1 MATAITIITL
11 VAVYWF
17 LAYHEAALQWWV
29 ITTTFAVAM
38 LIAGQLVSSVALAV
52 ISTVALL
59 FIIVWG
65 SRPVRQR
72 LISAPLLRQFRKVLP
87 PLSTTEQ
94 QALEAGSVWWDGEL
108 FSGRPDWQQ
117 LLSIPPA
124 TLSAEEQAFMDGP
137 LETLCNM
144 INDWKITHED
154 HDLSA
159 EIWDY
164 IKQQRFFGMIIPKS
178 YGGLEFSAYA
188 HSQVVMKLASR
199 SITVAV
205 TVMVPNS
212 LGPGKLLL
220 HYGAKAQKEHYLP
233 KLAAGEEIPCFAL
246 TGPKA
251 GSDAGAIPDTG
262 VVCHGTW
269 NGRQTL
275 GVRLNW
281 EKRYITLGP
290 IATLIGLAFKLH
302 DPDHLLGEC
311 ESPGI
316 TVALIPGETPGVEIG
331 ERHIPLDIPFQNGP
345 NHGHD
350 VFVPLEQVIG
360 GEHGVGQGWK
370 MLVESLAEGRGI
382 SLPSLATGAAK
393 SAARYSGA
401 YARIRRQFNLPIGKF
416 EGIQEALARI
426 AGYTYQAD
434 AARKLTLSGIDLGE
448 KPSVITA
455 IIKYHLTERYRRIT
469 NDAMDIQGGSG
480 ICLGPS
486 NLTGRAYQAIPIS
499 ITVEG
504 ANILTRSMIIF
515 GQGAIRSHPW
525 VLKEFQAVA
534 EEDHDNALKA
544 FDHALLGHAG
554 YMVANIARTLFLGVT
569 RGHFSKTPPQ
579 TVSDKIYYQ
588 RLNWMSA
595 AFALC
600 ADSAMMTLGGALKR
614 RERLSAR
621 LGDLLSELYLSSA
634 VLKRFHDEGRL
645 DDDLPLLHWAM
656 QMSLYNMQQSLRS
669 LFGNL
674 PLRPLAWVLRLL
686 VFPTGYPF
694 HEPSDESDSKAASL
708 LLEPS
713 DARDRL
719 TDGIFITSDRDE
731 PVGQLEAALGLSV
744 KLDAVEKIIAS
755 ARKEGRISGTT
766 ADEVFQSAY
775 SEEVINDQQL
785 NELRQLEERRSKVI
799 AVDSFDDWGKG

>member
-1 MATAITIITL
+1 MTTAIVIVSL

-17 LAYHEAALQWWV
+17 LAYHETALHWWV
-29 ITTTFAVAM
+29 ITTTFVVAI
-38 LIAGQLVSSVALAV
+38 LFAGQLLSPAAITL
-52 ISTVALL
+52 ISIGALL
-59 FIIVWG
+59 FLILWG
-65 SRPVRQR
+65 AKPVRLR

-94 QALEAGSVWWDGEL
+94 QALDAGTVWWDGEL
-108 FSGRPDWQQ
+108 FSGKPDWRQ

-124 TLSAEEQAFMDGP
+124 TLSSEEQAFMDGP
-137 LETLCNM
+137 LETLCYM

-154 HDLSA
+154 HDLSID
-159 EIWDY
+159 IWDY
-164 IKQQRFFGMIIPKS
+164 MKQQCFFGIIIPKTF
-178 YGGLEFSAYA
+178 GGLEFSAFA
-188 HSQVVMKLASR
+188 HSQIVMKLASR
-199 SITVAV
+199 SITAAV

-220 HYGAKAQKEHYLP
+220 HYGTQAQKSRYLP
-233 KLAAGEEIPCFAL
+233 KLATGEEIPCFAL

-269 NGRQTL
+269 NGKQTL

-290 IATLIGLAFKLH
+290 IATIIGLAFKLY
-302 DPDHLLGEC
+302 DPDHILSEQ
-311 ESPGI
+311 ESRGI
-316 TVALIPGETPGVEIG
+316 TVALIPRETPGVEIG

-345 NHGHD
+345 NRGHD
-350 VFVPLEQVIG
+350 VFVPLQQIIG
-360 GEHGVGQGWK
+360 GEEGIGQGWK

-426 AGYTYQAD
+426 AGYTYQVD
-434 AARKLTLSGIDLGE
+434 AARQLTLSGIDLGE

-455 IIKYHLTERYRRIT
+455 IVKYHLTERYRSIT

-486 NLTGRAYQAIPIS
+486 NLTGRTYQAIPIS

-534 EEDHDNALKA
+534 EEDQEKALKS

-554 YMVANIARTLFLGVT
+554 YMVANIARSLLLGLT
-569 RGHFSKTPPQ
+569 RGRLSKTPAEA
-579 TVSDKIYYQ
+579 TIERVYYQ

-600 ADSAMMTLGGALKR
+600 ADASMMTLGGELKR
-614 RERLSAR
+614 KERLSAR

-634 VLKRFHDEGRL
+634 VLKRFHDEGRQE
-645 DDDLPLLHWAM
+645 DDLPLLHWAM
-656 QMSLYNMQQSLRS
+656 QQSLYKMQQSLRS
-669 LFGNL
+669 LLRNL
-674 PLRPLAWVLRLL
+674 PLRPLAWALRLL
-686 VFPTGYPF
+686 AFPTGCPF
-694 HEPSDESDSKAASL
+694 HEADDGLDSKAARL

-713 DARDRL
+713 DTRDRL
-719 TDGIFITSDRDE
+719 TDGIFITTDNDE
-731 PVGQLEAALGLSV
+731 PVGQLESALELCV
-744 KLDAVEKIIAS
+744 KLDAVEKSIRS
-755 ARKEGRISGTT
+755 AHKKGDLQGATSE
-766 ADEVFQSAY
+766 EVFQSAH
-775 SEEVINDQQL
+775 EEELIDDQQF
-785 NELRQLEERRSKVI
+785 NELLQLEELRSRVI
-799 AVDSFDDWGKG
+799 AVDSFRKY